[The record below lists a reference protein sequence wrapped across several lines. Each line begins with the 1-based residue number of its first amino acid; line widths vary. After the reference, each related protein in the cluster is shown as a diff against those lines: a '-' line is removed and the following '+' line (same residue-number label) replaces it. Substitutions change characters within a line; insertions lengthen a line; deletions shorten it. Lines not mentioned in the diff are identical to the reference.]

1 MGKRTRTLIAV
12 MLGIGLF
19 FGSTW
24 QAQAQSGIEV
34 YNVRA
39 GHDFGEEIRFS
50 AEVSAPSPIQEVS
63 LFFRE
68 ADDENT
74 RVISLAEE
82 DGRFSYVYDASTN
95 LLRPFAKIS
104 LFFEVKLKNG
114 ESFTSK
120 SYSFIYDDNRFD
132 WQSREAENLYV
143 HWIQGDEAFGQA
155 ALDTARKGLEEIQAL
170 FPVDLSEPLDIY
182 IYASPSDLQDTLF
195 MGGESWVAGHAN
207 PDLGIVLVTI
217 APGDQEKIL
226 MQKQIPHELV
236 HVLLYR
242 HVGENFNRLPT
253 WLSEGIAS
261 LAELY
266 PNPDYKLALER
277 ALENNTLIPI
287 DELCDPFSR
296 DASLAFLSYAEAAS
310 FARYLHT
317 NYGSS
322 GLDELISAYAD
333 GLSCEAGAQRVFGK
347 PLTYLDTNW
356 QETVLGANIFGVA
369 FRNVSPYLLLFA
381 IVLAAPI
388 AQAFTMLRKKKAN
401 EQN

>member
-207 PDLGIVLVTI
+207 PELGIVLVTI

-310 FARYLHT
+310 FTRYLHT

-322 GLDELISAYAD
+322 GLDELIRAYAD

-369 FRNVSPYLLLFA
+369 FRNISPYLLLFA